1 MKSYFKVKKNNIGF
15 SKSATRDFQ
24 NSPPF
29 ERLACFYVTVTGD
42 FQRFQYFNTETSF
55 LTMKRFSQKVFLV
68 KNNKIENAL
77 FPYKTALSQANLS
90 QIEW

>member
-1 MKSYFKVKKNNIGF
+1 M
-15 SKSATRDFQ
+15 
-24 NSPPF
+24 
-29 ERLACFYVTVTGD
+29 TVTGD

-77 FPYKTALSQANLS
+77 FPYKTALSEANLN
-90 QIEW
+90 QIEWWIRTGPITKNGVLPVTTFLFKNIASV

>member
-1 MKSYFKVKKNNIGF
+1 M
-15 SKSATRDFQ
+15 
-24 NSPPF
+24 
-29 ERLACFYVTVTGD
+29 TVTGD

-55 LTMKRFSQKVFLV
+55 LTMKRFSQKVFSV

-90 QIEW
+90 QIEWWIRTGPITKNGVLPVTTFLFKNIASV